1 MLSILIPIHNDKVVK
16 LVDELIYQCKRAK
29 IDYEIICLD
38 DCSKPKFKTVNAV
51 VNGLMGVN
59 YVELSEN
66 IGRARIRNRLAKLAR
81 YERLLFLD
89 SDTKVSSKKFIK
101 NYVEVFDESEAII
114 GGTMYD
120 KKPPKNKKKLLHW
133 TYGRK
138 REAISAKKRNRNP
151 ARYFHTNNFST
162 TRTISLAH
170 PFDESIEGYGYE
182 DLAMGEQIVKA
193 GITIRHIDNP
203 TIHRG
208 LKEADDFLKDQ
219 KSAINNLAELYFKK
233 SIEDTKLIK
242 IYHWVK
248 KLGLIDLVIGS
259 LRPRIEKMEQQLKAK
274 PPSLFKLDLIK
285 LYYFDQA
292 LNNIHIKAN
301 EYS

>member
-1 MLSILIPIHNDKVVK
+1 MVK
-16 LVDELIYQCKRAK
+16 LVDELIYQSKRAN
-29 IDYEIICLD
+29 IGYEIICLD
-38 DCSKPKFKTVNAV
+38 DLSKQKFRSVNAV

-101 NYVEVFDESEAII
+101 NYLEQFHTSEVII
-114 GGTMYD
+114 GGTRYD
-120 KKPPKNKKKLLHW
+120 KKPPNNKKKLLHW
-133 TYGRK
+133 TYGMK

-151 ARYFHTNNFST
+151 SRYFHTNNFST

-182 DLAMGEQIVKA
+182 DLAMGERLIKA
-193 GITIRHIDNP
+193 GISINHIDNP

-208 LKEADDFLKDQ
+208 LKEADDFLSDQ
-219 KSAINNLAELYFKK
+219 KSAIQNLAKLYFEGGITDTRLIKTYHRVKK
-233 SIEDTKLIK
+233 SGLRDLI
-242 IYHWVK
+242 IR
-248 KLGLIDLVIGS
+248 S
-259 LRPRIEKMEQQLKAK
+259 LSSRIEKMEQQLKSNPK
-274 PPSLFKLDLIK
+274 RLYKLDLIK
-285 LYYFDQA
+285 LYYFDST
-292 LNNIHIKAN
+292 LNNIHSEAK
-301 EYS
+301 E